1 MSCCDMQEA
10 LLLELHPKAVAT
22 AVRRVRALQEL
33 HVTPEELLR
42 VVALVS
48 MWAFGGGSKFETL
61 NFEPE
66 KSIRACCMAWV
77 REVELASH

>member
-33 HVTPEELLR
+33 HVTPEE
-42 VVALVS
+42 S
-48 MWAFGGGSKFETL
+48 
-61 NFEPE
+61 
-66 KSIRACCMAWV
+66 
-77 REVELASH
+77 

>member
-1 MSCCDMQEA
+1 VIFNQNCARCVIQEA

-48 MWAFGGGSKFETL
+48 MWAFGGVQNSKF
-61 NFEPE
+61 
-66 KSIRACCMAWV
+66 
-77 REVELASH
+77 

>member
-1 MSCCDMQEA
+1 MQEA

-33 HVTPEELLR
+33 HVTTEELLR

-48 MWAFGGGSKFETL
+48 MWAFGGVQNSKFRIL
-61 NFEPE
+61 NL
-66 KSIRACCMAWV
+66 KSLSELVAW
-77 REVELASH
+77 LG